1 MIHALEILII
11 LHLTNL
17 NNILKI
23 KMWKCQ
29 VDKYILKKKKKKLK
43 LEFLLYDLLFD
54 QHTRTP
60 VSVIVFYDFLQMS
73 VISFNNLYN

>member
-29 VDKYILKKKKKKLK
+29 VDKYILKKKKK
-43 LEFLLYDLLFD
+43 
-54 QHTRTP
+54 
-60 VSVIVFYDFLQMS
+60 
-73 VISFNNLYN
+73 N